1 MDTKTALGYVREFLR
16 LYHLNESAHEDWSR
30 RLEAQHKLT
39 AKQYALLRAL
49 ERQSDMTTTSLTE
62 LLGKAQPAIT
72 QMLNR
77 LVQNGYVVREQ
88 STEDKRRRDLKLTPK
103 ALKLLESVEPLG
115 PTRVA
120 LALEYANEREAIEI
134 VNAMKLVNQW
144 MNERKLKR
152 K

>member
-30 RLEAQHKLT
+30 KLEAEHSLT
-39 AKQYALLRAL
+39 AKQYGLLRAL

-77 LVQNGYVVREQ
+77 LVQNGFVVREQ

-103 ALKLLESVEPLG
+103 AQKLLDSIEPIG

-120 LALEYANEREAIEI
+120 LALEHATEREAVEI
-134 VNAMKLVNQW
+134 VGAMKVVNHW